1 MKKDG
6 GVQYRISGS
15 FGDSAIPLL
24 LDFFL
29 LEGSTTAHDGSTT
42 EEGALY
48 STSGDELQQPGATGG
63 TVRTLL
69 LLRSRQVLWV
79 VIHRHQQRRLEVN
92 SPLSNAVPRKNE
104 MTMGEKMPRYWPAI
118 GLGAVN
124 IIWLRCQGFRPK
136 FSPGIQ
142 ELLGSGSRQGSC
154 REALCNAF

>member
-48 STSGDELQQPGATGG
+48 STSGDELQQPGATGD
-63 TVRTLL
+63 TAFCDY
-69 LLRSRQVLWV
+69 
-79 VIHRHQQRRLEVN
+79 LEVVKLLHWIN
-92 SPLSNAVPRKNE
+92 SSIIMGCHPPVPTTSIGSELFKQVANLARGAIVSTMAILSPLQHWYCI
-104 MTMGEKMPRYWPAI
+104 GGRY
-118 GLGAVN
+118 
-124 IIWLRCQGFRPK
+124 
-136 FSPGIQ
+136 
-142 ELLGSGSRQGSC
+142 
-154 REALCNAF
+154 